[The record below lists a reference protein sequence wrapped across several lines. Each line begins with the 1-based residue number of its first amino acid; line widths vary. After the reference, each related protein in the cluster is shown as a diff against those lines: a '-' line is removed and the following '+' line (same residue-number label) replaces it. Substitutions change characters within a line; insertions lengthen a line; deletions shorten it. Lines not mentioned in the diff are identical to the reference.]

1 VQDDG
6 KYASKRA
13 TKAIAVNCA
22 VLPIKNN
29 GLQAAESSQPS
40 ANRFDF

>member
-13 TKAIAVNCA
+13 AKAIAVNCA
-22 VLPIKNN
+22 VLP
-29 GLQAAESSQPS
+29 
-40 ANRFDF
+40 